1 MIKYSYQNCDWNV
14 PTNESKQAHP
24 TSTLAKNLRACNNFR
39 LYNGRVATDE
49 LRSTDF
55 LEKHMSSNDLLLHN
69 SVVFNNGQ
77 KAPQVLPRLLDV
89 IPEAKINLVIHYLRN
104 DEIESA
110 SDLIDDLE
118 PKSPQEFILKGIVNT
133 YIGQM
138 KGDLMAIRDAQKY
151 FQHVGVSSSECDTI
165 PGRQCM
171 ASCFFLLKQFKD
183 ALIYLSSIKNYLGK
197 KNTSQKIIA

>member
-1 MIKYSYQNCDWNV
+1 M
-14 PTNESKQAHP
+14 
-24 TSTLAKNLRACNNFR
+24 
-39 LYNGRVATDE
+39 DE

-55 LEKHMSSNDLLLHN
+55 LEKHMMSNNLLLHN
-69 SVVFNNGQ
+69 SIVFNDGQ
-77 KAPQVLPRLLDV
+77 KAAQVLPRLIDV
-89 IPEAKINLVIHYLRN
+89 IPEAKINLVIHYLRS

-118 PKSPQEFILKGIVNT
+118 PKSPHEFILKGIVNT
-133 YIGQM
+133 CIGQM

-183 ALIYLSSIKNYLGK
+183 ALVYLTSIKNYLGK
-197 KNTSQKIIA
+197 KVYLLIICSINIIEYITLKFFVPPSLLQVTTITSIGIMGYL